1 MNDILYTLLR
11 AKRTVYQ
18 LQYILQ
24 RAEKNRVPIIVH
36 NIADLNFIYSNFY
49 LKYLDLLLH

>member
-18 LQYILQ
+18 LQHILQ
-24 RAEKNRVPIIVH
+24 REEKNRVPIIVH

-49 LKYLDLLLH
+49 LK